1 MVPQDEFMKYATRHM
16 GMSSM
21 HLEKYAEFTGA
32 AYPNIQGFTPNV
44 IEERQMNIVGLDVF
58 SRLMMDRII
67 FMGVPVNDYVANVIQ
82 AQLLF
87 LESTDSK
94 RDVQMFIN
102 SPGGSVISGMGIY
115 DTMQY
120 IAPDVGTICT
130 GLAASMGAVLLAA
143 GAKGKRTCLF
153 HSRVMIHQPLG
164 GMQGQVRDM
173 EISYNLIKKM
183 QKELYDVLCFHTG
196 QPYEKIETDCDR
208 DNWMVADEAKA
219 YGLIDEVLQRNNP
232 RKRVEE

>member
-1 MVPQDEFMKYATRHM
+1 MIPKDEFRKYAVKHK
-16 GMSSM
+16 GINSM
-21 HLEKYAEFTGA
+21 HLDKYMEQVTA
-32 AYPNIQGFTPNV
+32 PDINGFTPTV
-44 IEERQMNIVGLDVF
+44 IEERQMNIVGMDVF

-87 LESTDSK
+87 LESTDPK

-102 SPGGSVISGMGIY
+102 SPGGSVIAGLGIY

-120 IAPDVGTICT
+120 VAPDVATICT

-143 GAKGKRTCLF
+143 GTKGKRTCLP

-173 EISYNLIKKM
+173 EISYNLIKQM
-183 QKELYDVLCFHTG
+183 QNELYNILSNHTG
-196 QPYEKIETDCDR
+196 QDYETIERDCDR
-208 DNWMVADEAKA
+208 DYWMRANESKD
-219 YGLIDEVLQRNNP
+219 YGLVDEVLDKANP
-232 RKRVEE
+232 KKKES